1 VAIPKLHLR
10 LIVACLTNIHIL
22 HIRQPGE
29 KNMSLATGLKENR
42 MSKKYDT
49 LVLIGRFQPFHN
61 AHLEIVK
68 RATALCNKLVIVVG
82 SARQPR
88 TYKNPF
94 TFEERAQMIRYATMG
109 LSLQINIE
117 PNIDTIYN
125 DQAWA
130 VRVQQAVALHTK
142 PGERVGIIGHK
153 KDDSSFYLDMFPQWG
168 YEDVELV
175 EFLSA
180 VNIRDLYF
188 KQDLNFNFLRSV
200 VPDSTM
206 GFLQEFVKSPEYAQI
221 IREREFV
228 ANYKKQY
235 ASLPYPPIF
244 STADAVV
251 IQSGHVLMIR
261 RRAEPGKGL
270 WALPGGYVNANTD
283 KSVEDAAIRE
293 LREETGIKV
302 PAPVLRGSIVR
313 SRVFDAIDRSP
324 RGRIITHAFYI
335 QLPDGDLPKVK
346 GMDDAEKARW
356 VPIAEVRSEDCFE
369 DHYEILQHFLGA

>member
-1 VAIPKLHLR
+1 MIKSTTRGL
-10 LIVACLTNIHIL
+10 
-22 HIRQPGE
+22 
-29 KNMSLATGLKENR
+29 NM
-42 MSKKYDT
+42 
-49 LVLIGRFQPFHN
+49 
-61 AHLEIVK
+61 
-68 RATALCNKLVIVVG
+68 
-82 SARQPR
+82 
-88 TYKNPF
+88 
-94 TFEERAQMIRYATMG
+94 
-109 LSLQINIE
+109 QIYIE

-130 VRVQQAVALHTK
+130 VRIQGIVSKYAVLGTK
-142 PGERVGIIGHK
+142 TGIIGHK

-168 YEDVELV
+168 YENVELI

-180 VNIRDLYF
+180 VDIRDLYF
-188 KQDLNFNFLRSV
+188 KRDVNMKFIKGV
-200 VPDSTM
+200 VPETVFD
-206 GFLQEFVKSPEYAQI
+206 FLDEFRHHEEYEQI

-251 IQSGHVLMIR
+251 ICSGHVLMIK

-293 LREETGIKV
+293 LREETMIKV

-313 SRVFDAIDRSP
+313 SKVFDAVDRSP
-324 RGRIITHAFYI
+324 RGRIITHAFHI
-335 QLPDGDLPKVK
+335 QLPDGELPKVK
-346 GMDDAEKARW
+346 GSDDAEKARW
-356 VPIAEVRSEDCFE
+356 VPIAEVRSEECFE
-369 DHYEILQHFLGA
+369 DHFEIISHFVGA

>member
-1 VAIPKLHLR
+1 
-10 LIVACLTNIHIL
+10 
-22 HIRQPGE
+22 
-29 KNMSLATGLKENR
+29 

-49 LVLIGRFQPFHN
+49 LVLIGRFQPIHN
-61 AHLEIVK
+61 AHLEIIK
-68 RATALCNKLVIVVG
+68 RATALCDQLVIVTG
-82 SARQPR
+82 SANQPR

-94 TFEERAQMIRYATMG
+94 TSAERAQMIKYAAGG
-109 LSLQINIE
+109 LSMRIAIE
-117 PNIDTIYN
+117 ANPDTIYN

-130 VRVQQAVALHTK
+130 VRVQGLVAKHTQI
-142 PGERVGIIGHK
+142 GDRVGIIGHK

-168 YEDVELV
+168 FENVELI

-180 VNIRDLYF
+180 VNIRDLFF
-188 KQDLNFNFLRSV
+188 KRDVNMSFIKGVVPETTFNFLM
-200 VPDSTM
+200 DFKET
-206 GFLQEFVKSPEYAQI
+206 PEYEQI

-228 ANYKKQY
+228 ETYKKQY

-251 IQSGHVLMIR
+251 IQSGHVLMIK

-293 LREETGIKV
+293 LREETQIKV
-302 PAPVLRGSIVR
+302 PAPVLRGNIVR
-313 SRVFDAIDRSP
+313 SKVFDAIDRSP

-335 QLPDGDLPKVK
+335 QLPDGELPKIK
-346 GMDDAEKARW
+346 GSDDAEKARW
-356 VPIAEVRSEDCFE
+356 VPIAEVRSEECFE
-369 DHYEILQHFLGA
+369 DHFEILTFFLGA

>member
-1 VAIPKLHLR
+1 
-10 LIVACLTNIHIL
+10 
-22 HIRQPGE
+22 
-29 KNMSLATGLKENR
+29 M
-42 MSKKYDT
+42 KKYDT

-68 RATALCNKLVIVVG
+68 RATALCDKLVIVVG
-82 SARQPR
+82 SSRQPR

-94 TFEERAQMIRYATMG
+94 SFEERARMIREATMG
-109 LSLQINIE
+109 LSLQISIE

-130 VRVQQAVALHTK
+130 VRVQQIVAQHTK
-142 PGERVGIIGHK
+142 PGDRVGIIGHK

-180 VNIRDLYF
+180 VDVRDLYF
-188 KQDLNFNFLRSV
+188 KWTFNSNFIKNV
-200 VPDSTM
+200 VPDSTYESLM
-206 GFLQEFVKSPEYAQI
+206 AFRKTEEFAQI
-221 IREREFV
+221 VREREFI
-228 ANYKKQY
+228 AEHNKQY
-235 ASLPYPPIF
+235 AGLKYPPIF

-251 IQSGHVLMIR
+251 ICSGHVLMIK

-293 LREETGIKV
+293 LREETQIKV

-313 SRVFDAIDRSP
+313 SRVFDAIGRSP
-324 RGRIITHAFYI
+324 RGRIITHAFHI
-335 QLPDGDLPKVK
+335 QLPDGELPKVK
-346 GMDDAEKARW
+346 GSDDAEKARW
-356 VPIAEVRSEDCFE
+356 VPIAEVRSDQCFE
-369 DHYEILQHFLGA
+369 DHYEILQHFVGA

>member
-1 VAIPKLHLR
+1 
-10 LIVACLTNIHIL
+10 
-22 HIRQPGE
+22 
-29 KNMSLATGLKENR
+29 MSD
-42 MSKKYDT
+42 KKYDT
-49 LVLIGRFQPFHN
+49 LVLIGRFQPLHN
-61 AHLEIVK
+61 AHLEIIK
-68 RATALCNKLVIVVG
+68 RATALTDQLVIITG
-82 SARQPR
+82 SGKQPR

-94 TFEERAQMIRYATMG
+94 TSFERERMIKYATSG
-109 LSLQINIE
+109 LSMQVYVE
-117 PNIDTIYN
+117 ENIDTIYN

-130 VRVQQAVALHTK
+130 VRVQSIVSKYRVLGGK
-142 PGERVGIIGHK
+142 GVGIIGHK

-168 YEDVELV
+168 YENVELI

-180 VNIRDLYF
+180 VDIRDLYF
-188 KQDLNFNFLRSV
+188 KREVNMKFIQGVVPESTFNFLMQFKE
-200 VPDSTM
+200 T
-206 GFLQEFVKSPEYAQI
+206 PEYEQI

-251 IQSGHVLMIR
+251 IQSGHVLMIKR
-261 RRAEPGKGL
+261 RSEPGKGL

-293 LREETGIKV
+293 LREETMIKV

-313 SRVFDAIDRSP
+313 SKVFDAIDRSP

-335 QLPDGDLPKVK
+335 QLSDGELPKVK
-346 GMDDAEKARW
+346 GSDDAEKARW
-356 VPIAEVRSEDCFE
+356 VPIAEVKSEECFE

>member
-1 VAIPKLHLR
+1 
-10 LIVACLTNIHIL
+10 
-22 HIRQPGE
+22 
-29 KNMSLATGLKENR
+29 MSR
-42 MSKKYDT
+42 KYDT
-49 LVLIGRFQPFHN
+49 LVLIGRFQPIHN
-61 AHLEIVK
+61 AHLEIIK
-68 RATALCNKLVIVVG
+68 RATALCEQLVIITG
-82 SARQPR
+82 SAAQPR

-94 TFEERAQMIRYATMG
+94 TSAERAQMIKYAAGG
-109 LSLQINIE
+109 LSMLISIE
-117 PNIDTIYN
+117 ENQDTIYN

-130 VRVQQAVALHTK
+130 VRVQALVAKHTK
-142 PGERVGIIGHK
+142 PGDKVGIIGHK

-168 YEDVELV
+168 FENVELI

-180 VNIRDLYF
+180 VNIRDLFF
-188 KQDLNFNFLRSV
+188 KRDVNMSFIKGV
-200 VPDSTM
+200 VPESTFE
-206 GFLQEFVKSPEYAQI
+206 FLTKFKDTPEYEQI

-228 ANYKKQY
+228 INYKKQY

-251 IQSGHVLMIR
+251 IQSGNILLIK

-293 LREETGIKV
+293 LREETMIKV

-313 SRVFDAIDRSP
+313 SKVFDAIDRSP

-335 QLPDGDLPKVK
+335 QLPDGELPKVK
-346 GMDDAEKARW
+346 GSDDAEKARW
-356 VPIAEVRSEDCFE
+356 VPIAEVKSEECFE
-369 DHYEILQHFLGA
+369 DHYEIIQHFLGA

>member
-1 VAIPKLHLR
+1 
-10 LIVACLTNIHIL
+10 
-22 HIRQPGE
+22 
-29 KNMSLATGLKENR
+29 

-49 LVLIGRFQPFHN
+49 LVLIGRFQPLHN
-61 AHLEIVK
+61 AHLEIIK
-68 RATALCNKLVIVVG
+68 RATALTDQLVIITG
-82 SARQPR
+82 SGKQPR

-94 TFEERAQMIRYATMG
+94 TSQERARMIKDATRG
-109 LSLQINIE
+109 LNMQVYVE
-117 PNIDTIYN
+117 ENIDTIYN

-130 VRVQQAVALHTK
+130 VRIQGIVSKYNVLGGK
-142 PGERVGIIGHK
+142 VGIIGHK

-168 YEDVELV
+168 YENVGLI

-180 VNIRDLYF
+180 VDIRDLYF
-188 KQDLNFNFLRSV
+188 KRDVNMKFIQGV
-200 VPDSTM
+200 VPETTFD
-206 GFLQEFVKSPEYAQI
+206 FLEQFRTTPEYEQI

-251 IQSGHVLMIR
+251 IQSGHVLMIKR
-261 RRAEPGKGL
+261 RSEPGKGL

-293 LREETGIKV
+293 LREETMIKV
-302 PAPVLRGSIVR
+302 PAPVLRGSIKR
-313 SRVFDAIDRSP
+313 SKVFDAIGRSP
-324 RGRIITHAFYI
+324 RGRIITHAFHI
-335 QLPDGDLPKVK
+335 ELPDGELPKVK
-346 GMDDAEKARW
+346 GSDDAEKARW
-356 VPIAEVRSEDCFE
+356 VPIAEVKSEETFE